1 MTFPQRLLVLIGVA
15 GLVWLSIH
23 WLRNYFADR
32 HFPERFDRSDVGL
45 NGSGALIV
53 EFTTPYC
60 YECKEALPILK
71 AASVVHSSHLAVVDA
86 SDRPD
91 LAVKYGIK
99 TTPTILVVDRK
110 GKVQSGWWTTPSEAE
125 LTHALRS
132 AGSSLA

>member
-71 AASVVHSSHLAVVDA
+71 AASVVHSSHLAIVDA
-86 SDRPD
+86 ADRPD

-99 TTPTILVVDRK
+99 TTPTILIVDRK
-110 GKVQSGWWTTPSEAE
+110 GKVKSGWWTTPNETE
-125 LTHALRS
+125 LAQALRS

>member
-1 MTFPQRLLVLIGVA
+1 MTFPQRLLVLMAVS

-60 YECKEALPILK
+60 YECKEALPVLR
-71 AASVVHSSHLAVVDA
+71 AASETHSSHLVVVDA

-91 LAVKYGIK
+91 LAEKYGIK

-110 GKVQSGWWTTPSEAE
+110 GRVKSGWWATPSDEE
-125 LTHALRS
+125 LTFALRA
-132 AGSSLA
+132 AGASLS

>member
-1 MTFPQRLLVLIGVA
+1 MTFPQRLLVLTALTGA
-15 GLVWLSIH
+15 VWLSIQ

-60 YECKEALPILK
+60 YECKEALPVLE
-71 AASVVHSSHLAVVDA
+71 AASKIHSSHLAVVDA

-91 LAVKYGIK
+91 LARKYGIK

-110 GKVQSGWWTTPSEAE
+110 GKVKSGWWATPTEDE
-125 LTHALRS
+125 LNQALQA
-132 AGSSLA
+132 AGASLF